1 MSPQIEIQLIAVI
14 VAVACS
20 IPGVFLVLRKMA
32 MMSDAITHTILLGIV
47 IGFFIVN
54 DLNSPLLILG
64 AATVGILTVYLVEI
78 LNKTRLL
85 SEDSAIGIVFPLLF
99 SIAIIIISKY
109 AGNVHLD
116 IDSVLLG
123 ELAFAPFNRLILFGV
138 DFGAKAIY
146 SMGAVLLLNIVL
158 VILFFKELK
167 ICIFDAGLATVLGFS
182 PVLVLYGLMASV
194 SITTVTAFEAVGSIL
209 VIAFMIGPPITAYL
223 LTDDLKKMM
232 ILSMAFGALNALLG
246 YQMAFAF
253 DVSIAGSMA
262 MMTGISF
269 MIVFIVS
276 PERGMITVS
285 KRRKKQRIEFAK
297 KSILFHINNHADDEN
312 EFIENGVATI
322 YNHINKSKEFIDD
335 LMKDLI
341 EEKILII
348 NNEVYCLTEK
358 GKEYTIRSY
367 EEIIQSFNEEYT
379 QKKILN

>member
-232 ILSMAFGALNALLG
+232 ILSMVFGALNALLG